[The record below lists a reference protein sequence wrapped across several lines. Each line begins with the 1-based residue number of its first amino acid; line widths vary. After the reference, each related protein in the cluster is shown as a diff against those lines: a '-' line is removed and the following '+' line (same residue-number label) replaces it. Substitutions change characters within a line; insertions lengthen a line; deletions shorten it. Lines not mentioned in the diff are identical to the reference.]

1 VSRVHTA
8 AAAGWGPCIEHGC
21 TIAQAAEA
29 AGVSMRIVSKIV
41 NTIDAQTEAG

>member
-1 VSRVHTA
+1 MSPNSRPA
-8 AAAGWGPCIEHGC
+8 ENPCV
-21 TIAQAAEA
+21 APDSDQAAEA